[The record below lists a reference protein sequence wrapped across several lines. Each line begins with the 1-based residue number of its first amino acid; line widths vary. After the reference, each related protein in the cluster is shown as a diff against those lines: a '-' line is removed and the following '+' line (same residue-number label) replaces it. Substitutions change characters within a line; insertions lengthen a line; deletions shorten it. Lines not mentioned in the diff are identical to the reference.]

1 MPLKKILFPHVFQNI
16 GWIMSLCGIIM
27 VYLRFGLGIKPDFL
41 EINVFAVY
49 SKYFDTKYFS
59 MIQNNIS
66 EEIGGVILLVGL
78 FFLAFSKEK
87 NEKEHYWK
95 FRLNALMLAAYG
107 YSAFLLFSL
116 LFIYGIA
123 FVSVMNIYIL
133 LPLVLYIILF
143 RYQVFRD
150 KKITTS

>member
-1 MPLKKILFPHVFQNI
+1 
-16 GWIMSLCGIIM
+16 MSLCGAMM

-66 EEIGGVILLVGL
+66 EEIGGVILLLGL

-87 NEKEHYWK
+87 TEKEHYWK
-95 FRLNALMLAAYG
+95 LRLNALLLSVYG

-123 FVSVMNIYIL
+123 FVSVMNIYIV

-143 RYQVFRD
+143 RFQLIRD
-150 KKITTS
+150 RKVETS